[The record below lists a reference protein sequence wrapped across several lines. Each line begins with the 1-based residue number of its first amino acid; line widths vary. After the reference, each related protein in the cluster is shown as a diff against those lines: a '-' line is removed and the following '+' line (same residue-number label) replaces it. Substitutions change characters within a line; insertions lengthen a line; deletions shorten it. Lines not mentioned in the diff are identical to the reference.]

1 LIQEIYEILNGSSGD
16 VPPENFEVGDVYERP
31 ETGANGGPSI
41 ELNPM
46 TSEQRR
52 FVGRPREEMLQQY
65 RGRNPLVPRGGK
77 KTKKNK
83 KYGMKKM
90 KGGFIAI
97 YDNTKSRTKTKTTKK
112 AKKVYSSS
120 SSSSRKSSGSSKS
133 TRATRK
139 TKHKKKSSSGRV
151 STFTM

>member
-1 LIQEIYEILNGSSGD
+1 
-16 VPPENFEVGDVYERP
+16 
-31 ETGANGGPSI
+31 
-41 ELNPM
+41 M
-46 TSEQRR
+46 
-52 FVGRPREEMLQQY
+52 QQY
-65 RGRNPLVPRGGK
+65 RGRNPLEPRGGK

-97 YDNTKSRTKTKTTKK
+97 YDNTKSRTKTKTKTTKK

-120 SSSSRKSSGSSKS
+120 SSSSRKSSASSKS
-133 TRATRK
+133 SRATRK

-151 STFTM
+151 STFGI